1 MNPSFNHPTD
11 DPTVSDSKTRFYLNH
26 AGAPLLLALLLFV
39 SFDLTGLDVI
49 LSDWMY
55 NTTTHAFPLQHSKL
69 FETIT
74 HKWARIIPNWTG
86 EAAVVGAVLSF
97 IWPLLKAEKHPRLLA
112 WLEKTRIGPVLR
124 FLSRHRRDLLFV
136 VFAFS
141 LTTGAIHYFK
151 SHTSIYCPVETT
163 LYGGTEQ
170 KKEWFENINLLH
182 DAGKGRCWPG
192 GHASGGFTMMAL
204 FFVARRYRWRHAR
217 KLLAFSLALGMVY
230 GTTRVLQGWHF
241 MSHTFWAGI
250 IVWFSMFLTAM
261 AFYGRRRLD
270 PAIQPSPADTA
281 SSAFK
286 PAACPVPQAQP

>member
-1 MNPSFNHPTD
+1 M
-11 DPTVSDSKTRFYLNH
+11 SDSKTRFYLNH

-141 LTTGAIHYFK
+141 ITTGAIHYFK

-170 KKEWFENINLLH
+170 KKEWFENFNLLH

-286 PAACPVPQAQP
+286 RAACPVPQAQP